1 MVSMGP
7 VGLQGSQLRG
17 MCQGKRA
24 PEINHSSGIAVAVG
38 LLLPTWWGYSAPGD
52 CHDVEATANFN
63 TTTPLPNSR
72 KKRKKIKINSVS
84 GKENIYFCV

>member
-24 PEINHSSGIAVAVG
+24 PEINHSLSIAVAVG
-38 LLLPTWWGYSAPGD
+38 LLYLLGGGHSAPGD
-52 CHDVEATANFN
+52 SHDVGATANFT
-63 TTTPLPNSR
+63 TTTPLPNPR
-72 KKRKKIKINSVS
+72 KKRKKK
-84 GKENIYFCV
+84 KEK